1 MAVLKRCS
9 ERRKMKKRVSK
20 IIWAINGWK
29 ACALLAGIAAVT
41 GACATQLLNEK
52 QGIALQAAVAA
63 GQKDLGCRELSPT
76 VTAREVGQP
85 ALQGTWVEGVYR
97 AEYWI
102 RVEGCGKQRT
112 YWVICPDPDIRCFN
126 VGPGGLADWE

>member
-1 MAVLKRCS
+1 M
-9 ERRKMKKRVSK
+9 RV
-20 IIWAINGWK
+20 
-29 ACALLAGIAAVT
+29 LAGIAAVT
-41 GACATQLLNEK
+41 GACASQLLTEK
-52 QGIALQAAVAA
+52 QGIALQAAVAV

-102 RVEGCGKQRT
+102 RVEGCGKQET
-112 YWVICPDPDIRCFN
+112 YRVICRDPDIRCFA